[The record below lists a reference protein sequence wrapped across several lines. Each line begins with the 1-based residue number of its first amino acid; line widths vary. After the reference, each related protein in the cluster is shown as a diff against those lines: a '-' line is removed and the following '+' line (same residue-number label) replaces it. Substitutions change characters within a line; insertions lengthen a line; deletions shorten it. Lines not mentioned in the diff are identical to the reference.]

1 MFKIGNEELVTVA
14 PIRTIEEERQYRKN
28 RLAGAF
34 RLFSKFGFDEGLA
47 GHITVRDPELTD
59 HFWVNPFA
67 VHFSLITSSDLVLV
81 NEKSE
86 VVEGKTKAV
95 NKAALAIHIP
105 IHQSRPDVVAAAHSH
120 GLYGKTWSTL
130 GRLLDPIT
138 QDACAF
144 YEDHSLLTEY
154 GGVVYEEEE
163 GQKIVRTL
171 GNKKGIILG
180 NHGLLTVGGSVEECA
195 WWYISMERCCQ
206 SQLLAEA
213 VGKPN
218 LIDHESA
225 KLTRQQVGAPWAGEV
240 QFNLLYER
248 IVKEQPDLLD

>member
-1 MFKIGNEELVTVA
+1 MGNEQLVTAA
-14 PIRTIEEERQYRKN
+14 PIRTIEEERQHRKN

-67 VHFSLITSSDLVLV
+67 VHFSLIKSSDLVLV
-81 NEKSE
+81 NENGE
-86 VVEGKTKAV
+86 VVEGKTNRV

-105 IHQSRPDVVAAAHSH
+105 IHQARPDVVAAAHSH

-144 YEDHSLLTEY
+144 YESHSLLTDF

-171 GNKKGIILG
+171 GQNKGIILG
-180 NHGLLTVGGSVEECA
+180 NHGLLTVGGTVEECA

-206 SQLLAEA
+206 SQLMAEA

-225 KLTRQQVGAPWAGEV
+225 KLTCQQVGAPWAGEV
-240 QFNLLYER
+240 QFELLYER
-248 IVKEQPDLLD
+248 ILKEQPDLLD

>member
-1 MFKIGNEELVTVA
+1 MGNEELVT
-14 PIRTIEEERQYRKN
+14 TTTFKSIEEERLHRKN

-47 GHITVRDPELTD
+47 GHITVRDPEYTD
-59 HFWVNPFA
+59 HYWVNPFA
-67 VHFSLITSSDLVLV
+67 VHFSLIKTSDLVLV
-81 NEKSE
+81 NEEGE
-86 VVEGKTKAV
+86 VVEGKTKKV
-95 NKAALAIHIP
+95 NKAALAIHTP
-105 IHQSRPDVVAAAHSH
+105 IHQARPNVVAAAHTH

-144 YEDHSLLTEY
+144 YENHSLLTDY
-154 GGVVYEEEE
+154 SGVVYEEEE
-163 GQKIVRTL
+163 GQKIVDTL
-171 GNKKGIILG
+171 GNNKGIILG
-180 NHGLLTVGGSVEECA
+180 NHGLLTVGGSVEEAA

-206 SQLLAEA
+206 AQLMVEA

-225 KLTRQQVGAPWAGEV
+225 LLTSKQVGAPWAGQV

-248 IVKEQPDLLD
+248 IVREQPDLLN

>member
-1 MFKIGNEELVTVA
+1 LEIGNEELVGA
-14 PIRTIEEERQYRKN
+14 NPLRTIEEERHYRKN

-47 GHITVRDPELTD
+47 GHITVRDPEFTD

-67 VHFSLITSSDLVLV
+67 VHFSLIKSSDLVLV
-81 NEKSE
+81 NEKGE

-105 IHQSRPDVVAAAHSH
+105 IHQARPDVVAAAHTH

-144 YEDHSLLTEY
+144 YEDHSLLTDY
-154 GGVVYEEEE
+154 GGVVYDEEE
-163 GQKIVRTL
+163 GQKIVKTL
-171 GNKKGIILG
+171 GNHKGIILQ
-180 NHGLLTVGGSVEECA
+180 NHGLLTVGGSVEECV

-206 SQLLAEA
+206 SQLMAEA
-213 VGKPN
+213 VGKPKR
-218 LIDHESA
+218 IDHGSA
-225 KLTRQQVGAPWAGEV
+225 KLTCKQVGAPWAGEV